1 MIQPIHYSEKQFII
15 INDISHSL
23 FYFFDFDMRSSQV
36 NMEFEHFHPYYEIHV
51 LLSPNA
57 IHFLEGVPYPIE
69 NHDFVL
75 LPPPMLHKSCYPE
88 NEPSKRLIINFMFP
102 ENGFGFQDAFQELLV
117 PFNQKVPIYRFPEKQ
132 LGVLTDLIN
141 QIVSLAFQGQSDAP
155 FATRELSG
163 TQELVLHSLFIRF
176 LYCLTLFQDSN
187 TYEKKQVND
196 KITERIYSVSNYI
209 HTHYHEA
216 LTLEGLARESY
227 MSPYYL
233 SHQFKRITGYT
244 ITQYIH
250 LVRVRNCQFLLI
262 NTQNK
267 ITDIAMECG
276 FVSFSQFNRVFRKF
290 CGESPSEYRKNHA
303 GEHQAEKA
311 EKAGKNASLFTPP
324 LSTNTRSYFVAL
336 AIRKVWSKLV

>member
-117 PFNQKVPIYRFPEKQ
+117 PLTRRFPF
-132 LGVLTDLIN
+132 T
-141 QIVSLAFQGQSDAP
+141 VSPKNSWAF
-155 FATRELSG
+155 
-163 TQELVLHSLFIRF
+163 
-176 LYCLTLFQDSN
+176 
-187 TYEKKQVND
+187 
-196 KITERIYSVSNYI
+196 
-209 HTHYHEA
+209 
-216 LTLEGLARESY
+216 
-227 MSPYYL
+227 SP
-233 SHQFKRITGYT
+233 T
-244 ITQYIH
+244 
-250 LVRVRNCQFLLI
+250 
-262 NTQNK
+262 
-267 ITDIAMECG
+267 
-276 FVSFSQFNRVFRKF
+276 
-290 CGESPSEYRKNHA
+290 
-303 GEHQAEKA
+303 
-311 EKAGKNASLFTPP
+311 
-324 LSTNTRSYFVAL
+324 
-336 AIRKVWSKLV
+336 

>member
-15 INDISHSL
+15 INDISRSL
-23 FYFFDFDMRSSQV
+23 FYFFDFDKRSSQV
-36 NMEFEHFHPYYEIHV
+36 NMEFEHFHSYYEIHI

-69 NHDFVL
+69 SHDFVL

-88 NEPSKRLIINFMFP
+88 NEPSQRLIINFMYP
-102 ENGFGFQDAFQELLV
+102 ENGFGFQDAYKELLA
-117 PFNQKVPIYRFPEKQ
+117 PFHQKVPIYRFPENQ
-132 LGVLTDLIN
+132 LNILTDLIN
-141 QIVSLAFQGQSDAP
+141 QIVSLSFQGQSDAP
-155 FATRELSG
+155 FATMELSG
-163 TQELVLHSLFIRF
+163 TKELVLHSLFTRF
-176 LYCLTLFQDSN
+176 LYCLNQFKDSN
-187 TYEKKQVND
+187 IYEKKQVDD

-209 HTHYHEA
+209 HTHYQEN

-244 ITQYIH
+244 VTHYIH
-250 LVRVRNCQFLLI
+250 QVRVRNCQFLLI
-262 NTQNK
+262 NSRNK

-290 CGESPSEYRKNHA
+290 SGESPSEYRKNHA
-303 GEHQAEKA
+303 GEQQVDKIEKLKK
-311 EKAGKNASLFTPP
+311 ESPLLPP
-324 LSTNTRSYFVAL
+324 PSTQTHPSNP
-336 AIRKVWSKLV
+336 